1 MPSIKH
7 IHKYYRKR
15 MGKDYKVYACALP
28 DCSHYIA
35 ADLIVGKKTVC
46 WVCGRVTIV
55 YRDSNGV
62 LARPHCKSCTKRK
75 TEEETIDLPPLM
87 VPDILPG

>member
-7 IHKYYRKR
+7 VHKYFKRK
-15 MGKDYKVYACALP
+15 MGKDYVVYACALP
-28 DCSHYIA
+28 DCSHYIS
-35 ADLIVGKKTVC
+35 ADLIVGKKTIC

-62 LARPHCKSCTKRK
+62 LARPHCKGCTKRK
-75 TEEETIDLPPLM
+75 TENEPIDLPPLM
-87 VPDILPG
+87 IPEIIA